1 MECGT
6 VRQNGIGARARSTYA
21 HLLSEGRI
29 GALRLKNRM
38 IVTAMGVSLSEPD
51 GHVGQRLID
60 YHVAQAKGGAGLI
73 VMGVTGVAWPVGA
86 VSPNQSAISHD
97 RYLPGLVRLV
107 DAVHAAGGRIAA
119 QLHHGGL
126 VAGYSALGGHP
137 LWAPAIPPAFTGDFP
152 DYFLPE
158 EMAAFAGGTVPKV
171 KVLDH
176 DDIAYA
182 VRQFAEAAERAKR
195 AGFDGVEIHGGH
207 GYLLS
212 SFMSPA
218 TNTRDDAFGGSL
230 DKRAHLLLEVVRA
243 VRAAVGPDFAMW
255 VKLDSREMG
264 KSTGIQLDDARTV
277 APLVAAAGADA
288 ITVTAYHDVGQGKL
302 HSASNIPHEPGVHLE
317 AAKAIK
323 SALTIPVIASGRL
336 EMDVAEQAL
345 AAGGFDFLAMGRKIL
360 ADPELPNKLAE
371 GRIADVRPCIYC
383 YTCVSTAYLR
393 ESVRCAVR
401 PETAF
406 EGQEWLPAHPRRRV
420 VVVGGGPGGMEAA
433 RRLAAIGDEVILLEK
448 SDRLGGTL
456 RFAGLAYEPNERL
469 LDWLRRQVDAS
480 GVDVRLGTAA
490 TPASVAALAPDLV
503 LVATGAVRDMPDIP
517 GNDLPHVYSGDDM
530 RAMMLGESSD
540 ALKRKTSWTTRLAT
554 KVGALTG
561 ATANL
566 DLVRKA
572 THSWMP
578 LGQDI
583 VIVGGEL
590 VGLELAEFLMER
602 GRTVTVV
609 GEAAKFGGGLLLV
622 RRMRLLAELKE
633 HGVALFPAARGIG
646 IEADAVRFVDGDGRD
661 RRVAAD
667 HVIVATGAHG
677 DTALADALAARGLEV
692 RAFGD
697 ATGVTYIEGAI
708 RGAAEA
714 VRAAAGPIA
723 ADAFDASRADGRDA
737 AVSAIPR

>member
-1 MECGT
+1 M
-6 VRQNGIGARARSTYA
+6 APARSA
-21 HLLSEGRI
+21 ARDHPRGNSHRALLSGGRI
-29 GALRLKNRM
+29 GALTLKNRM
-38 IVTAMGVSLSEPD
+38 IVTAMGVSLAEPD

-60 YHVAQAKGGAGLI
+60 YHVAQAEGGAALI

-86 VSPNQSAISHD
+86 VQPNQTAISDD
-97 RYLPGLVRLV
+97 RFLPGLTRLV
-107 DAVHAAGGRIAA
+107 DAVHAAGGKIAA

-126 VAGYSALGGHP
+126 VAAHSAQDGHP
-137 LWAPAIPPAFTGDFP
+137 LWGPAIPPAFTGDFP

-158 EMAAFAGGTVPKV
+158 EMAAFAGGVVPTV
-171 KVLDH
+171 KVLEPA
-176 DDIAYA
+176 DIAVA
-182 VRQFAEAAERAKR
+182 VRQFADAALRARR
-195 AGFDGVEIHGGH
+195 AGFDGIEIHGGH

-212 SFMSPA
+212 SFMSPS
-218 TNTRDDAFGGSL
+218 TNTRTDDYGGSL
-230 DKRAHLLLEVVRA
+230 ENRARLLLEVVRA

-264 KSTGIQLDDARTV
+264 KKTGIQLDDARTV
-277 APLVAAAGADA
+277 APLVEAAGADA

-323 SALTIPVIASGRL
+323 AVLKVPVIASGRL
-336 EMDVAEQAL
+336 ELDVADQKL
-345 AAGGFDFLAMGRKIL
+345 AAGGFDFLAMGRKLL
-360 ADPELPNKLAE
+360 ADPALPNKLAD
-371 GRIADVRPCIYC
+371 GRVADVRPCIYC

-393 ESVRCAVR
+393 EPVRCAVR
-401 PETAF
+401 PETAY
-406 EGQEWLPAHPRRRV
+406 EGRDWLPAHPRRRV
-420 VVVGGGPGGMEAA
+420 VVIGGGPGGMEAA
-433 RRLAAIGDEVILLEK
+433 RRLDEIGDEVILIEK
-448 SDRLGGTL
+448 SSRLGGTL

-469 LDWLRRQVDAS
+469 LDWLRRQVEAS
-480 GVDVRLGTAA
+480 RVEVRLGTEA
-490 TPASVAALAPDLV
+490 TVDLV
-503 LVATGAVRDMPDIP
+503 ASLKPDVVFVATGAVRDMPPIP
-517 GNDLPHVYSGDDM
+517 GNDLPHVFSGDDM

-554 KVGALTG
+554 KVGAATG

-572 THSWMP
+572 THGWMP
-578 LGQDI
+578 LGRNI
-583 VIVGGEL
+583 VIIGGEL

-633 HGVALFPAARGIG
+633 HGVAMFPAASG
-646 IEADAVRFVDGDGRD
+646 IEITAEGVRFVDAAGEARQ
-661 RRVAAD
+661 ATAD
-667 HVIVATGAHG
+667 HVIVATGARG
-677 DTALADALAARGLEV
+677 DTSLADAIAATGLEV
-692 RAFGD
+692 RSYGD

-714 VRAAAGPIA
+714 VAAG
-723 ADAFDASRADGRDA
+723 
-737 AVSAIPR
+737 

>member
-1 MECGT
+1 MA
-6 VRQNGIGARARSTYA
+6 QARTAPRPRANS
-21 HLLSEGRI
+21 HPNLLSEGRI
-29 GALRLKNRM
+29 GALTIKNRM

-51 GHVGQRLID
+51 GQVSQRLID

-73 VMGVTGVAWPVGA
+73 VMGVTGVALPVGQ
-86 VSPNQSAISHD
+86 VSPNQTGISDD
-97 RYLPGLVRLV
+97 RYLPGLTRLV
-107 DAVHAAGGRIAA
+107 AAVHAEGGKIAA

-126 VAGYSALGGHP
+126 VAGYSAQDGHP
-137 LWAPAIPPAFTGDFP
+137 LWGPAIPPAFTGDFP

-158 EMAAFAGGTVPKV
+158 EMAAFAGGVMPTV
-171 KVLDH
+171 KVLEPA
-176 DDIAYA
+176 DIAHVVQQFADAA
-182 VRQFAEAAERAKR
+182 VRAQR

-212 SFMSPA
+212 SFMSPS
-218 TNTRDDAFGGSL
+218 TNTRDDDYGGSL
-230 DKRAHLLLEVVRA
+230 EKRAKLLLDVVRA

-264 KSTGIQLDDARTV
+264 KDVGITLDDARTV

-288 ITVTAYHDVGQGKL
+288 ITVTAYHDTGNGKL

-317 AAKAIK
+317 AARAIK
-323 SALTIPVIASGRL
+323 RALSIPVIASGRL
-336 EMDVAEQAL
+336 EMDAAEAAL
-345 AAGGFDFLAMGRKIL
+345 ESGGFDFLAMGRKIL

-406 EGQEWLPAHPRRRV
+406 EGQDWLPKHPRRRV

-433 RRLAAIGDEVILLEK
+433 RRLDASGDEVILLEK

-469 LDWLRRQVDAS
+469 LDWLRRQVEAS
-480 GVDVRLGTAA
+480 RVDVRLGTEA
-490 TPASVAALAPDLV
+490 TPASIAALKPDLV
-503 LVATGAVRDMPDIP
+503 MVATGAVRDMPPIP

-530 RAMMLGESSD
+530 RAMMLGETSSD
-540 ALKRKTSWTTRLAT
+540 LKRKTSWTTRLAT
-554 KVGALTG
+554 KVGAMTG

-572 THSWMP
+572 THTWMP
-578 LGQDI
+578 LGQNI
-583 VIVGGEL
+583 VIIGGEL
-590 VGLELAEFLMER
+590 VGVELAEFLMER

-609 GEAAKFGGGLLLV
+609 GEAPRFGGGLLLV

-633 HGVALFPAARGIG
+633 HGVAMFPGSSGIA
-646 IEADAVRFVDGDGRD
+646 IDASAVSFTDNAGQAQ
-661 RRVAAD
+661 RVAAD
-667 HVIVATGAHG
+667 HVIVAMGAHG
-677 DTALADALAARGLEV
+677 DTTLADALAAQGLAV
-692 RAFGD
+692 RAYGD

-714 VRAAAGPIA
+714 VAAG
-723 ADAFDASRADGRDA
+723 
-737 AVSAIPR
+737 